1 MKNIFIID
9 DDFTNNFIAEILIKS
24 VFPEIKLLAFT
35 SPEQALLTLS
45 NINLA
50 QDDIILL
57 DLNMPEMDGFQFIE
71 KFNEKKLNCRV
82 FILTTSL
89 NPLDKELAESKT
101 VVCGFILKPL
111 TKERITSFNSLY

>member
-9 DDFTNNFIAEILIKS
+9 DDFTNNFISEILIKS
-24 VFPEIKLLAFT
+24 VFPEVKLLAFT
-35 SPEQALLTLS
+35 NPEKALVTLS
-45 NINLA
+45 DLKLA

-57 DLNMPEMDGFQFIE
+57 DLNMPEMNGFQFID

-82 FILTTSL
+82 FVLTSSL

-101 VVCGFILKPL
+101 AVCGFILKPL
-111 TKERITSFNSLY
+111 TKEKIISFNSLY